1 MEEVR
6 ERSLTDLVAEI
17 MRDLQRLVRDEVRLA
32 RTEISESIADVAM
45 GAAALGVAAVMAFL
59 GVAFI
64 GVAVFFAL
72 LLALPGWASGLLV
85 AAGFFILAA
94 IAFFV
99 GRSQLKMSRLR
110 PEQTIRSLEED
121 REWLESRLR

>member
-32 RTEISESIADVAM
+32 RTEISESIADVAT
-45 GAAALGVAAVMAFL
+45 GVAALGVAAVMAFL

-64 GVAVFFAL
+64 GVAAFFAL

>member
-6 ERSLTDLVAEI
+6 ERSVTDLVAEI
-17 MRDLQRLVRDEVRLA
+17 MRDVQRLVRDEVRLA
-32 RTEISESIADVAM
+32 RTEIQESIADIAV
-45 GAAALGVAAVMAFL
+45 GAAALGVGAVMALL

-64 GVAVFFAL
+64 GVAAFFAL
-72 LLALPGWASGLLV
+72 LLVLPGWASGLLV
-85 AAGFFILAA
+85 AAGFFLLAA
-94 IAFFV
+94 IAFIV
-99 GRSQLKMSRLR
+99 GRSQLRPSRLR

>member
-32 RTEISESIADVAM
+32 RTEISESIADVAT

-64 GVAVFFAL
+64 GVAAFFAL

>member
-6 ERSLTDLVAEI
+6 ERPLSELVGEI
-17 MRDLQRLVRDEVRLA
+17 AGDVQRLLRDEVRLA
-32 RTEISESIADVAM
+32 RAEISESIADVVQGVAAM
-45 GAAALGVAAVMAFL
+45 GAAAVLALLGI
-59 GVAFI
+59 AFI
-64 GVAVFFAL
+64 GVAAFFAL
-72 LLALPGWASGLLV
+72 LLALPGWASGLIV
-85 AAGFFILAA
+85 AAGFLILAA

-99 GRSQLKMSRLR
+99 GRSQLRPSRLR